1 MARFHGPLA
10 KVYCTRMVIE
20 TFMAMNVSDLC
31 QHGTAGSKTSISTSG
46 PVNCRNS
53 LQCPAVVGVF
63 DPVRD
68 AITDMAWV
76 MPAKHSIIVEVSF
89 RVKKSS
95 FGFSSG
101 LPSVAL
107 AQSSIDQ
114 PAAAGGGG
122 EGNRGP
128 SL

>member
-1 MARFHGPLA
+1 
-10 KVYCTRMVIE
+10 MVIE

-68 AITDMAWV
+68 AITDSDMR
-76 MPAKHSIIVEVSF
+76 MGYTKHSIMWRSA
-89 RVKKSS
+89 
-95 FGFSSG
+95 FGLRNPLSDF
-101 LPSVAL
+101 LPAFPQL
-107 AQSSIDQ
+107 PWPNHQLTNQQLQA
-114 PAAAGGGG
+114 
-122 EGNRGP
+122 EGAKTTGDHHLEQR
-128 SL
+128 